1 MIIKKFFFIFFLKF
15 FINSQK
21 IVFKFKE
28 IETNNTNIS
37 NDDPYIFYY
46 QKYLNNIYSKIKIGK
61 SGQTILVAFNSKNS
75 NIMLKDIPKL
85 YNIDGVNSYNPSISE
100 TFKNITAKDPEKINN
115 RGYSIINETIQLYKD
130 NNKYIDIKDFQ
141 LELFNKFDY
150 NNKTKSLSG
159 EIGLIN
165 DNSELSFISQLL
177 NKHIIN
183 SNIISF
189 KYISDSEGYI
199 YLGDFLY
206 NNKYRYI
213 NMSKNNDENLFQM
226 EMDYVYIKHNKGRVF
241 FSDTNLL
248 FNIEQGFILASDG
261 YQKYINK
268 IFFTKQIE
276 NGKCSEKIISFGI
289 DDYTIITCNKSVELN
304 NFPILIF
311 EIGNNIYSLNK
322 DDVFIKFGDIYYF
335 LIISSP
341 EIKNWVMGKPFIRK
355 YELSINVDEQKIYF
369 YNNDESDDDDNKSN
383 ILLIIFIILF
393 VIIIL
398 GISIFIFIRTR
409 NKKKLNSSEIDLIIN
424 S

>member
-21 IVFKFKE
+21 IAYKFKE
-28 IETNNTNIS
+28 IEINNTNIS
-37 NDDPYIFYY
+37 NYDPYIFYY

-322 DDVFIKFGDIYYF
+322 DDLFIKFGDIYYF